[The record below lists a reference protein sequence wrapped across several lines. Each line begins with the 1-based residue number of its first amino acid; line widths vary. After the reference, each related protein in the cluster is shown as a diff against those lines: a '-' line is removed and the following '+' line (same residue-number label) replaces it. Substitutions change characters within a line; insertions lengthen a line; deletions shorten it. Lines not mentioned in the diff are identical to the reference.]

1 VGETK
6 MIAGIRYVHTN
17 LIAADW
23 RRLAH
28 FYIELFG
35 CELVPP
41 ERDFTG
47 EKLEALTSLEG
58 AHLRGAHL
66 RLTGSGEDGPTLE
79 LFNYTDLAD
88 RPPRAVNR
96 PGFGHIAFA
105 VDDVEAARAAVLAA
119 GGSAVGEV
127 VTLTTSSGGRVTC
140 CYVTDPEENIIELQ
154 SWA

>member
-1 VGETK
+1 
-6 MIAGIRYVHTN
+6 MIAGARYVHTN

-23 RRLAH
+23 QQLAH

-35 CELVPP
+35 CEVVPP
-41 ERDFTG
+41 ERDFAG
-47 EKLEALTSLEG
+47 EKLEALTGMDG

-66 RLTGSGEDGPTLE
+66 RLPGAGDDGPTLE
-79 LFNYTDLAD
+79 LFNYTSLAE
-88 RPPRAVNR
+88 RPSRAVNR

-105 VDDVEAARAAVLAA
+105 VDDVQAARAAVLAA

-127 VTLTTSSGGRVTC
+127 VTLTTSSGSRVTC

-154 SWA
+154 SWT

>member
-1 VGETK
+1 
-6 MIAGIRYVHTN
+6 MIAGARYGHTN

-23 RRLAH
+23 RRLAQ
-28 FYIELFG
+28 FYIDLFG
-35 CELVPP
+35 CEIVPP
-41 ERDFTG
+41 ERDFAG
-47 EKLEALTSLEG
+47 EKLEALTGMDG

-66 RLTGSGEDGPTLE
+66 RLPGYGESGPTLE
-79 LFNYTDLAD
+79 LFNYTGLAD
-88 RPPRAVNR
+88 RQARAVNR

-105 VDDVEAARAAVLAA
+105 VDDVQAARAAVLAA

-127 VTLTTSSGGRVTC
+127 VTLTTSAGGRVTC